1 MLYGLAT
8 ANKGE
13 LVFVK
18 RAWQRATQLLVYGF
32 YGLRIKLLHGKGGID
47 SHCHLTC
54 QIINAYIAD
63 LRGGRQ
69 HAAVGRAVSCKKM
82 GSLLFKTF
90 LAIIGLSHQAATEKK
105 RERQKK

>member
-13 LVFVK
+13 LVFVE
-18 RAWQRATQLLVYGF
+18 RAGQRATQLLIYGL
-32 YGLRIKLLHGKGGID
+32 YCLRIKLLHGKGGID
-47 SHCHLTC
+47 SHCHLAC
-54 QIINAYIAD
+54 QIVNAYIAD
-63 LRGGRQ
+63 MRGGRQ
-69 HAAVGRAVSCKKM
+69 HATVGRVVSCKEM

-90 LAIIGLSHQAATEKK
+90 LAIVGLSHQAATEKK